1 MTIVPSFSGGK
12 DSTYLVLKL
21 HELGIKMHD
30 IVYFDTGWDFV
41 EHRALVE
48 DFIKQKITVLK
59 PRRNFDYLHTLSVK
73 TVLSATASL
82 Q

>member
-1 MTIVPSFSGGK
+1 
-12 DSTYLVLKL
+12 
-21 HELGIKMHD
+21 MHD

-41 EHRALVE
+41 EHR

-59 PRRNFDYLHTLSVK
+59 PRINFDYLHTLSVK

>member
-1 MTIVPSFSGGK
+1 
-12 DSTYLVLKL
+12 
-21 HELGIKMHD
+21 MHD